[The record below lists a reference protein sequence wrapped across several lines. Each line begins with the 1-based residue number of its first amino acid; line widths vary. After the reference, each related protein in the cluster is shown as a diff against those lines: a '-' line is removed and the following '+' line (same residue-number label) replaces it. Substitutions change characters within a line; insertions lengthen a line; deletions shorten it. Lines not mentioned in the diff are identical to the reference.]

1 MQQCSLF
8 FIKVLKFEDYST
20 ELQFLETN
28 YADDV
33 VSDALKAQ
41 LEIFKVSMNGCDI
54 ACFDDILDKMKE
66 LQEPQKSMINEVV
79 MIFKLLQVLL
89 QP

>member
-1 MQQCSLF
+1 MI
-8 FIKVLKFEDYST
+8 IKVVKSEDYFT

-41 LEIFKVSMNGCDI
+41 LEIFEVSMNGCDI
-54 ACFDDILDKMKE
+54 TGFDDILDKMKE
-66 LQEPQKSMINEVV
+66 FQEPQKSNVSRRV
-79 MIFKLLQVLL
+79 Q
-89 QP
+89 